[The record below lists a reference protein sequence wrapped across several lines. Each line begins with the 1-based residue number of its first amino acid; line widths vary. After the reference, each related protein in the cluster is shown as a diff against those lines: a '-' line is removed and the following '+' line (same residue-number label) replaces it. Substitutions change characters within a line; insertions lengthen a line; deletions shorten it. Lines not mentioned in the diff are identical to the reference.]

1 MASVDITMISATNL
15 KACNVRLAASLSGDE
30 SDNKQRTPVH
40 KKGSTANTWKDHT
53 FKLPVRE
60 AAPRCTNLKFKI
72 EKEEPFWNP
81 FFCFKKGSF
90 FGRKTTYVVG
100 EVDVPLDG
108 RAGDMNPP
116 VRSCEVRSS
125 TPGIVAV
132 LQFSYKFSEQ
142 FPVEAPPELEEE
154 TVTATPAAERPQRG
168 NATPAYFHVPQAGY
182 VPAATP
188 PPPQQHPWRNFLG
201 RVTNAVAVN
210 AIASV
215 ISNLG
220 FDGGNF
226 TDA

>member
-15 KACNVRLAASLSGDE
+15 KACNVRLAASLSGDQ

-53 FKLPVRE
+53 FKFTVRE
-60 AAPRCTNLKFKI
+60 AAPLGTRLKFKI
-72 EKEEPFWNP
+72 EKKEPFLNP

-100 EVDVPLDG
+100 EVDVLLYG
-108 RAGDMNPP
+108 RAGDMNPT

-125 TPGIVAV
+125 SLETVAV
-132 LQFSYKFSEQ
+132 LKFSYKFSEQ

-154 TVTATPAAERPQRG
+154 TVTATPAAERPRTG
-168 NATPAYFHVPQAGY
+168 NATPAYFHVPRAGY

-188 PPPQQHPWRNFLG
+188 PPPKHHPRRNFPG
-201 RVTNAVAVN
+201 RVRNAVAVN
-210 AIASV
+210 AMASV
-215 ISNLG
+215 ISNLV
-220 FDGGNF
+220 FEGGNF